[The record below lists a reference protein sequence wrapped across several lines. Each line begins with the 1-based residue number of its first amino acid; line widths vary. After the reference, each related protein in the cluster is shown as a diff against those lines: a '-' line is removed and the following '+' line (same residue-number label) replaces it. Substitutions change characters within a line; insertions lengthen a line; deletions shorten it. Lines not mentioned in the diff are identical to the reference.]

1 MIEYVKINNNNDVLN
16 YTIPKIFY
24 LYYVYKK
31 IEREKILEQHIL
43 YTNFEILKN
52 ASDKVDFNKKLKKYN
67 EIIEMFKI

>member
-52 ASDKVDFNKKLKKYN
+52 ASDKIDFNKKLKKYN